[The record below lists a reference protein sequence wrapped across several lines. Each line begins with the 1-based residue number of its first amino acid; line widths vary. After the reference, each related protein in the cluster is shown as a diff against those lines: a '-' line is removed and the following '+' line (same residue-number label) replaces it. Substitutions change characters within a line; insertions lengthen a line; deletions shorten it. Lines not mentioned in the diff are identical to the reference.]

1 MSKIGKT
8 FIVLLISFAV
18 WFGVAAITNGYG
30 LDEPEGPI
38 VLFLV
43 PIIISIIY
51 YANAEETK
59 KEVKEQTK
67 TLSAEE
73 ALSAEEVLIKYDEV
87 QADAWAKEQTKTL
100 SEKYDVLEIYK
111 GLAFLL
117 MIIATGFFIY
127 SLVQFF
133 DAPKAA
139 RKILEN
145 AIITSTVS
153 YFITMF
159 SLFCLTKI
167 IDFLFDLDKQDKIL
181 VSDKI
186 STEEE

>member
-1 MSKIGKT
+1 MSERAR
-8 FIVLLISFAV
+8 LLTKLYSD
-18 WFGVAAITNGYG
+18 
-30 LDEPEGPI
+30 LLGPKGG
-38 VLFLV
+38 
-43 PIIISIIY
+43 P
-51 YANAEETK
+51 EET
-59 KEVKEQTK
+59 
-67 TLSAEE
+67 LS
-73 ALSAEEVLIKYDEV
+73 SAFDPRENYMTGVLIPRDTFDPEARINSDFDGLIEIDKDEFENKTIDSNESLTEVNNTLTDKYV
-87 QADAWAKEQTKTL
+87 
-100 SEKYDVLEIYK
+100 VLEFYK

-117 MIIATGFFIY
+117 MIVATGFFIY

-139 RKILEN
+139 REILEN

-181 VSDKI
+181 APDKI
-186 STEEE
+186 SSEEE

>member
-1 MSKIGKT
+1 MSKKGKT
-8 FIVLLISFAV
+8 IIVFLISLV
-18 WFGVAAITNGYG
+18 GWFVFLGVNDGFGLPEPPHPISFLAILSLPT
-30 LDEPEGPI
+30 
-38 VLFLV
+38 
-43 PIIISIIY
+43 IISIIY
-51 YANAEETK
+51 YANAEEAK
-59 KEVKEQTK
+59 KEV
-67 TLSAEE
+67 
-73 ALSAEEVLIKYDEV
+73 
-87 QADAWAKEQTKTL
+87 KEQTKTL

-117 MIIATGFFIY
+117 MIVATGFFIY

>member
-1 MSKIGKT
+1 MSNFYDNLNAKDKKEFILGFATIIILIVPLVYFSIIKT
-8 FIVLLISFAV
+8 KSVGEA
-18 WFGVAAITNGYG
+18 G
-30 LDEPEGPI
+30 LI

-51 YANAEETK
+51 YANAEEIK
-59 KEVKEQTK
+59 QEVR
-67 TLSAEE
+67 
-73 ALSAEEVLIKYDEV
+73 
-87 QADAWAKEQTKTL
+87 EQTKTL

-117 MIIATGFFIY
+117 MIAATGFFIY
-127 SLVQFF
+127 SLVQFS

-167 IDFLFDLDKQDKIL
+167 IDFLFDLDKQDKI
-181 VSDKI
+181 SAPDKI
-186 STEEE
+186 SSEEE